1 MAQAVTS
8 PAPLPPPLQ
17 SLPLFVRLAGRPV
30 ILLGEGEAADAKR
43 RLLDRAGADVVG
55 EDAAASL
62 AIVAID
68 DEDEALAAVARL
80 KARGILVNA
89 VDRSALCDFT
99 LPAIVD
105 RAPVLIAIGTSGVSA
120 GLAAAL
126 RQRLEAIV
134 PADLGKLALALQAAR
149 GALRKRWPDMG
160 ERRRALATAMAAGG
174 MLDPLSPTHDVAAWL
189 APTDAAAA
197 VRDVAIT
204 LVLLSDDPEDLTL
217 RQTRALASADRVYH
231 GPDVP
236 AAILDR
242 ARADAARYCAAMPA
256 DPGTGL
262 TVAVEMAR

>member
-1 MAQAVTS
+1 MAQAVT
-8 PAPLPPPLQ
+8 PASPPPLQ

-126 RQRLEAIV
+126 RQRLEALV

-149 GALRKRWPDMG
+149 GVLRKRWPDMG
-160 ERRRALATAMAAGG
+160 ERRRALATAMGAGG
-174 MLDPLSPTHDVAAWL
+174 MLDPLSPTHDVDAWL
-189 APTDAAAA
+189 APTDVPAAK
-197 VRDVAIT
+197 RDVAIT

-217 RQTRALASADRVYH
+217 RQARALASADRVYH
-231 GPDVP
+231 RPNVP

-242 ARADAARYCAAMPA
+242 ARADAARLCETMPR

-262 TVAVEMAR
+262 SVDIEMAR